1 VRPLTGTVVA
11 TVDGGHHGP
20 SRHWLARAGGWSRAH
35 PRSVDRLLAFVLGV
49 PLAALS
55 LRVVAV
61 SAPRPWPAVA
71 LGLAVVVAHVAIA
84 FRRVTPLASFAV
96 VCAAFALQTA
106 ASGLFLVLPSVV
118 VFPLSL
124 YAYCA
129 YGRHPAPAVGLGAG
143 VAGAGAVTVR
153 FTLDQMVRAANIA
166 PSPVLVF
173 SLLGSV
179 VLAAWSL
186 GLFRRVQLGYVALL
200 QERARRA
207 EAEQQERA
215 RRAVLEE
222 RARIAR
228 EMHDVVAHSLS
239 VMVSQAKG
247 GRYAA
252 RADPGRAVTVLA
264 AIEEAGRQALADMR
278 GLLGVLRDD
287 RSRDDGQRWGPQP
300 TLRELP
306 DLLDRVRVAGLP
318 VGYREQG
325 TAFPVG
331 PAAELAV
338 FRLVQEA
345 LTNSVKHAGPGAHAQ
360 VDLAWKSDRLTVTVS
375 DDGCG
380 PTATDA
386 DGHGLAG
393 MRERLAAVGGSVS
406 AGRGPDGGF
415 LVRARLPYPH
425 ARATRSGHDDP
436 EGAEEPGEGSR

>member
-1 VRPLTGTVVA
+1 VRPLTGTVVT

-20 SRHWLARAGGWSRAH
+20 SRRRLARAGEWSRTH
-35 PRSVDRLLAFVLGV
+35 PRSVDRLLAFLLGV

-71 LGLAVVVAHVAIA
+71 LGFAVVVAHVAIA

-106 ASGLFLVLPSVV
+106 ATGLFLVLPSVV

-124 YAYCA
+124 YSYCA
-129 YGRHPAPAVGLGAG
+129 YGRHRAPAVGLGAG
-143 VAGAGAVTVR
+143 AAGAGAVTVR
-153 FTLDQMVRAANIA
+153 FTLDEMVRAANIT

-173 SLLGSV
+173 GLLGSV
-179 VLAAWSL
+179 VMAAWSL
-186 GLFRRVQLGYVALL
+186 GLFRRVQLDYVALL

-215 RRAVLEE
+215 RRAVLDE
-222 RARIAR
+222 RARIVR
-228 EMHDVVAHSLS
+228 EMHDIVAHSLS

-287 RSRDDGQRWGPQP
+287 RSRDGERWGPQP

-306 DLLDRVRVAGLP
+306 DLLDRVRAAGLP
-318 VGYREQG
+318 VGYRERG

-345 LTNSVKHAGPGAHAQ
+345 LTNTVKHAGPGAHAQ
-360 VDLAWKSDRLTVTVS
+360 VDLAWESDRLTVTVS
-375 DDGCG
+375 DDGSG
-380 PTATDA
+380 PTATNA
-386 DGHGLAG
+386 DGHGLIG
-393 MRERLAAVGGSVS
+393 MRERLAAVAGSVS
-406 AGRGPDGGF
+406 AGRGPGGGF

-425 ARATRSGHDDP
+425 ARATRSGHDNP
-436 EGAEEPGEGSR
+436 EGAEEPGEVSR